1 MIFRCKCC
9 KVETD
14 EETAGKSHCE
24 CWCGGTVEE
33 VLEDGVKEAVA
44 AELAGTDDHSSGE
57 YALVVRI
64 PFGPELPAPVAVERG
79 RA

>member
-9 KVETD
+9 KLETD

-33 VLEDGVKEAVA
+33 VLEDGVREAVA
-44 AELAGTDDHSSGE
+44 AELTGTADDSSGV
-57 YALVVRI
+57 YSLVVRI
-64 PFGPELPAPVAVERG
+64 PYGPALPPPVAPQRG